1 MSCYGAP
8 IFHPLEPRTPEPD
21 ENEPEDIEDPESLE
35 GWRVYTDVY
44 DDNFRGEYAQMVDDR
59 TIPCHG

>member
-44 DDNFRGEYAQMVDDR
+44 DDNFRGEYA
-59 TIPCHG
+59 